1 MSRRLYVFGT
11 GHAMVTRLYNSCFG
25 LEEGGWFFF
34 LDAGGGNGIL
44 QAMEAMDVSA
54 ARVRGMFLTHT
65 HTDHILG
72 GIWVVRAVGHA
83 ILAGEYQGD
92 FCVWGHRELIGA
104 FRQICM
110 AVLAPDILA
119 QLDGHIRLLEVSD
132 GQTCATPFGPTTFF
146 DTGCALVRQFGCAIR
161 APDGARLA
169 YLGDEPIHPQVYP
182 YVQGC
187 GWLIADALCLEA
199 ERQIHH
205 PEHSFHSSVKETCQR
220 AEELGVQRL
229 ILCHTEDTHGPLR
242 KALYTREGQKYF
254 HGTLL
259 VPDDREI
266 LSLQ

>member
-1 MSRRLYVFGT
+1 M
-11 GHAMVTRLYNSCFG
+11 
-25 LEEGGWFFF
+25 
-34 LDAGGGNGIL
+34 
-44 QAMEAMDVSA
+44 SA

-110 AVLAPDILA
+110 GGAGARYSRTAGRAHPAAGGIGRPDLRHSVRP
-119 QLDGHIRLLEVSD
+119 D
-132 GQTCATPFGPTTFF
+132 TFF

-242 KALYTREGQKYF
+242 KALYTREGRN
-254 HGTLL
+254 TSME
-259 VPDDREI
+259 PC
-266 LSLQ
+266 LSRTTGRSFPFNDPPQMNPHRWL